1 MLRNKILV
9 RCFKVMLIFTIT
21 RSAFCDVP
29 RPRGVSLMNAS
40 LYYPRDEKWVCLDGS
55 KTINF
60 LQINDDYC
68 DCADGSDE
76 PGTAACPEGT
86 FHCDNRGY
94 RYKYI
99 PSSRVNDGI
108 CDCCDASDEYGYPD
122 TQCVNTC
129 AALGRAEQEL
139 RKRAAEIHR
148 QGSAKRSEM
157 ITKGKQLRAE
167 REKRRSDL
175 EVQRQQQE
183 TLRNEKEEIKKQA
196 EHAENEA
203 IDLFKELQREK
214 ESDFSTTEASL
225 RKDATENFLRYD
237 VNKDDFVDIVELQ
250 LDIALDQDRNGV
262 VTVEEA
268 KYFLDER
275 DRVDLQAFITLSWPR
290 IKPMQMLSQGIF
302 KPPVDMNPEVEE
314 KTEEKHSHTYE
325 ETKSPEFNEDTEQ
338 ESEYETEEEADAEAA
353 YEEDEP
359 NVGVGS
365 VTEVNTPAPEY
376 DPETQRFIDLANE
389 ARNAYADAERELRDI
404 DQELNELKTQ
414 IAKDYGP
421 QDEYSTLEGECFKF
435 EDREYVYTLCPF
447 DRTSQQPIAGGT
459 ETTLGRWDQWVT
471 DGKDQYAQQKYS
483 RGASCWNGPQR
494 SAIVQFKCA
503 LESKITAVSEPNR
516 CEYHFDF
523 ETPSA
528 CDEETFMATEK
539 RLRDEL

>member
-1 MLRNKILV
+1 MLRNKGLV
-9 RCFKVMLIFTIT
+9 WCFEAVLIITIAK
-21 RSAFCDVP
+21 SACCLVP
-29 RPRGVSLMNAS
+29 RPRGVSLTNAS
-40 LYYPRDEKWVCLDGS
+40 LYYPHDGKWVCLDGS
-55 KTINF
+55 KTIDF

-68 DCADGSDE
+68 DCTDASDE

-86 FHCDNRGY
+86 FHCDNKGY
-94 RYKYI
+94 RYKNI

-108 CDCCDASDEYGYPD
+108 CDCCDASDEYGYSN
-122 TQCVNTC
+122 TKCVNTC
-129 AALGRAEQEL
+129 AELGRAEQEL
-139 RKRAAEIHR
+139 RKWAAEIHR

-157 ITKGKQLRAE
+157 INKGKHLRSE

-183 TLRNEKEEIKKQA
+183 MLKNEKEEIKKQA
-196 EHAENEA
+196 ETAENEA
-203 IDLFKELQREK
+203 LELFKELQKEK
-214 ESDFSTTEASL
+214 ENDFPTLEEPL
-225 RKDATENFLRYD
+225 RQEATENFLRYD
-237 VNKDDFVDIVELQ
+237 VNKDNFVDIVELQ
-250 LDIALDQDRNGV
+250 LDIALDQDRNGI

-275 DRVDLQAFITLSWPR
+275 DRVDLQSFITLSWPR

-302 KPPVDMNPEVEE
+302 KPPAEMNPELQHVGENKGELPNDNHPTEEE
-314 KTEEKHSHTYE
+314 KRSQTYE
-325 ETKSPEFNEDTEQ
+325 EIDEEGDGE
-338 ESEYETEEEADAEAA
+338 EVYEEE
-353 YEEDEP
+353 EP

-365 VTEVNTPAPEY
+365 VSEVSTAAPDY

-404 DQELNELKTQ
+404 DQELNELKMQ

-421 QDEYSTLEGECFKF
+421 HDEYSTLEGECFKF

-447 DRTSQQPIAGGT
+447 DRTSQQPTAGGT
-459 ETTLGRWDQWVT
+459 ETTLGRWDQWVA
-471 DGKDQYAQQKYS
+471 DGKNKYAQQKYS

-494 SAIVQFKCA
+494 SAVVQFKCA

-523 ETPSA
+523 ETPAA
-528 CDEETFMATEK
+528 CDEATFIASEK
-539 RLRDEL
+539 HLRDEL